1 MRIYNQEK
9 TQVLENPDLER
20 GYLQYDK
27 LIVKTI
33 PATEEVKEEFHYEYK
48 TYPSGGKDR
57 IKVIDVPYQP
67 AKPETY
73 EYEDIQV
80 YVAYTEKELIQSEI
94 DKLTQQLYLT
104 DYIASKLAEAVSK
117 FIATGDN
124 TDVLL
129 LRAEYA
135 KELADR
141 QAWRDEI
148 NVLETQLKQLTNT
161 P

>member
-1 MRIYNQEK
+1 MKIYNQEK
-9 TQVLENPDLER
+9 TDILENPDLEK

-27 LIVKTI
+27 IIVKTI

-57 IKVIDVPYQP
+57 IKVVDVPYQP

-80 YVAYTEKELIQSEI
+80 YITYTEKEYTEVRIN
-94 DKLTQQLYLT
+94 KLTNQLQAT
-104 DYIASKLAEAVSK
+104 DYIANKLAEA
-117 FIATGDN
+117 N
-124 TDVLL
+124 
-129 LRAEYA
+129 AEYIVTEDKTKLIELRNKYS

-141 QAWRDEI
+141 ETWRREI
-148 NVLETQLKQLTNT
+148 DSLQEKLKNL
-161 P
+161 